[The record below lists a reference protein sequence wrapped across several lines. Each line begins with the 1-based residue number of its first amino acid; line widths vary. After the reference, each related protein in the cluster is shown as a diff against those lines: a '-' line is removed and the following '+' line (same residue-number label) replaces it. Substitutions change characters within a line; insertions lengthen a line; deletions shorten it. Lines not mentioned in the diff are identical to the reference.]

1 MPASTALASTAPTS
15 SWAIAQ
21 AIEARLRAVL
31 GTPPVGTAKPSTGAY
46 VRWVS
51 PPDDDQAGMIWA
63 EEGVSLVWGDPQPVK
78 NDGGGRA
85 AQRVRRVI
93 QAWAVTRSNRD
104 APGRSA
110 LALERHTNLEDLI
123 VNALNDVIPVDFP
136 TGARPRVGITL
147 FWIPG
152 GDEIRQKRKVSPDLY
167 VSCLLFEALYV
178 QPQHVR
184 REVFE

>member
-1 MPASTALASTAPTS
+1 MPASTELPSTAPAS
-15 SWAIAQ
+15 SWAVAQ
-21 AIEARLRAVL
+21 AVEARLRAVL
-31 GTPPVGTAKPSTGAY
+31 GDPPVGVAKPASGAY
-46 VRWVS
+46 VRWVA
-51 PPDDDQAGMIWA
+51 PPDDDQQGMVWA

-78 NDGGGRA
+78 GDGAGRA

-93 QAWAVTRSNRD
+93 QVWAVTRSNRD
-104 APGRSA
+104 APGRSV

-136 TGARPRVGITL
+136 ANARPRVGITL

-152 GDEIRQKRKVSPDLY
+152 GDEIRQKRKVSPDLF
-167 VSCLLFEALYV
+167 VSCMLYEVVYV

-184 REVFE
+184 REVFA